1 MMDAPKARWTVRELL
16 KKRGWS
22 QADLCEATKRYDSG
36 VAEQTIK
43 NICANGARGFTLSII
58 GILAAVLECGV
69 EDLIDPG
76 KVRAKGA

>member
-1 MMDAPKARWTVRELL
+1 MDSNDSIGRSHA
-16 KKRGWS
+16 S
-22 QADLCEATKRYDSG
+22 YDSG
-36 VAEQTIK
+36 VAEKTIK